1 MKILD
6 MHCDTLER
14 LWKSEREGRP
24 VSMESNRLQM
34 DFRRMKA
41 SGCAVQNFAVWVDCG
56 KYEKPME
63 AYRGM
68 AEVFRRHMNDCRR
81 LAAPVKNVREIRAV
95 HKAGRIAAML
105 TVEDGGILEG
115 DLERLSELAEDGV
128 RMMTLTWNYNNELG
142 TAAVKA
148 SEGDGGLTPLGK
160 LCVERME
167 ELSIIVDVAH
177 LSDQGIRDVLETA
190 KKPFVASHSNARALC
205 PMARNLPD
213 ELLRKLG
220 ERGCV
225 VGLNFFVPFL
235 LRPLPW
241 MTRKRLP
248 LEKCYTKE
256 QIMEAVVRHA
266 KHLVNLCGS
275 EGVGLGS
282 DFDGIDPNPALP
294 GCEAFPELYDA
305 LRRGGMAPSQIDRIF
320 YDNAMRLYEELL
332 PG

>member
-14 LWKSEREGRP
+14 LWNAEREGRS
-24 VSMESNRLQM
+24 VSMEANALQL

-41 SGCAVQNFAVWVDCG
+41 AGYGLQNFAVWVDCG
-56 KYEKPME
+56 KYRRPME
-63 AYRGM
+63 AYRAM
-68 AEVFRRHMNDCRR
+68 VDVFRRHMSACSR
-81 LAAPVKNVREIRAV
+81 LAAPVKSVREISAV
-95 HKAGRIAAML
+95 HKAGRIAGML

-115 DLERLSELAEDGV
+115 NLDRLSELWEDGV

-142 TAAVKA
+142 TAAVRA
-148 SEGDGGLTPLGK
+148 SEGDSGLTPLGRA
-160 LCVERME
+160 CVEQME

-177 LSDQGIRDVLETA
+177 LSDQGIRDVLAVA

-213 ELLRKLG
+213 ELLRQMG

-241 MTRKRLP
+241 MARKHLP
-248 LEKCYTKE
+248 LEKSYTRE
-256 QIMEAVVRHA
+256 QILDAMVQHV
-266 KHLVNLCGS
+266 KHLVDMCGS

-282 DFDGIDPNPALP
+282 DLDGIDPNPAVP
-294 GCEAFPELYDA
+294 GCEALPDLYDA
-305 LRRGGMAPSQIDRIF
+305 LRRGGVAPSQIDRIF
-320 YDNAMRLYEELL
+320 YDNAMRLYGELL
-332 PG
+332 P